1 MTTSCHHCGAETSN
15 GLALCDLCRRKAE
28 TDLVYL
34 PVYFRNLARWRPGRA
49 GSRPVPGSQMPPGA
63 FAVDGSSDAV
73 TRALEEAGADLVGWA
88 RALTDDRPGFEVAQA
103 DDEQG
108 TVAALCEQLGA
119 HLTSIAT
126 LPWAGDFVTAVG
138 CIEATLRELTE
149 RVAPGWY
156 AGACRRC
163 GHPTHVVPG
172 LTWVTCGGCGATTYA
187 RDHLD
192 TVLAEARGWVAPP
205 KRIAEA
211 IVALVDTELSVPRLH
226 DRIRLWASRE
236 RITPIR
242 ATDRQHVWD
251 PDLKQVV
258 VATVKVGRARYRM
271 GEVMDRIRAEGATR
285 IEKTERITA

>member
-1 MTTSCHHCGAETSN
+1 MTTACHHYTAETSN
-15 GLALCDLCRRKAE
+15 GLALCDLCRRKVE
-28 TDLVYL
+28 TDLLYL
-34 PVYFRNLARWRPGRA
+34 PVYFANIARWKPGRA

-73 TRALEEAGADLVGWA
+73 SRALEEAGADLIGWA
-88 RALTDDRPGFEVAQA
+88 RALTDDRPLFEVAQA
-103 DDEQG
+103 EDEQS
-108 TVAALCEQLGA
+108 TIAALCEQLGA

-138 CIEATLRELTE
+138 HIETTLRELTE

-192 TVLAEARGWVAPP
+192 TVLTEARGWVAPP

-211 IVALVDTELSVPRLH
+211 IVALVDTETSIDDLRK
-226 DRIRLWASRE
+226 RIAIWGARGH
-236 RITPIR
+236 IDTIR
-242 ATDRQHVWD
+242 ATAFSE
-251 PDLKQVV
+251 K
-258 VATVKVGRARYRM
+258 RYRM
-271 GEVMDRIRAEGATR
+271 GDVLDQLAARSRVA
-285 IEKTERITA
+285 